1 MNIAQYATP
10 TMIMLVI
17 VLIVS
22 LALYSKLIQAV
33 NALVTLLRDLQVD
46 LNTVRINMAD
56 LETENTIFK
65 ANVVDRLINIRGLI
79 EPEPEPV
86 AQKQKPR
93 VQRKKCK

>member
-79 EPEPEPV
+79 EPEPEPT
-86 AQKQKPR
+86 ARRKKPR
-93 VQRKKCK
+93 MEQKFK